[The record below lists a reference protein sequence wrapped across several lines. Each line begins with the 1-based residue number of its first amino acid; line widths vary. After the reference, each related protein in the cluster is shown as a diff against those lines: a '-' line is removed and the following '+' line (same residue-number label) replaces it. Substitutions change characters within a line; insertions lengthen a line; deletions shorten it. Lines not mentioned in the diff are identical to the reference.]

1 MMNSLIWKQ
10 VRPHLLAV
18 LFFLGISLVYF
29 SPKFQGMQL
38 RQGDVEKYMSM
49 SQEVREYYEKE
60 GVGSSWTGA
69 MFSGMPTYTITTQG
83 GPVNLLGY
91 LVRPFEWL
99 GGSDV
104 GVVFLSL
111 LSFYVLMLLLGASIP
126 VAMLGAVAFSFS
138 SYSIIILQA
147 GHITKA
153 WAMAYMPMILSG
165 FILVLRQKWMLG
177 GCIFPLFLALQLKSN
192 HPQITYYLTLFC
204 CIVFVGYAIH
214 RIRAG
219 QWKNLGIS
227 LAVLAGGV
235 LVAFLCNLGPLY
247 ANYELSKESIRGRSE
262 LTHQVDGKA
271 DKSSGLDK
279 DYAFAWSYGVGETFT
294 LLIPDFYG
302 GASGGDLDKDSHV
315 AAELRRQGYQV
326 PSPLQS
332 YTYWGDQPFTS
343 GPVYFGALV
352 CMLFVFALFFVRHPL
367 KWWMVGGMGV
377 FLLLSWGRNFDS
389 FNTFIFHYLP
399 FYNKFRTV
407 SMALVIPQ
415 LVFALVAAWGL
426 VELFR
431 KETDRKRALK
441 ALYYAVGITG
451 GLCLFFALFTPMDF
465 RSALDAQYGM
475 PDWYMNALAE
485 DRADLF
491 RADAFRSFWFILLG
505 GVCLYVYIRSDKPS
519 RYVPYIL
526 LALVLVDLWGVDKRY
541 LNRSHFVKKN
551 FTRQMHAPSVADRI
565 IMQDKDESYRVLLL
579 SNPFNESSPSYYHKN
594 IGGYNAAKLRRYQ
607 DLIEMKLAPEIE
619 VLKRGLSKAVSPADA
634 EEAFRA
640 VPALNMLNLRY
651 LILDPG
657 QPPLK
662 NPHAFGNAWF
672 VPEVR
677 LVADADEEME
687 GLQGIDLRRT
697 ALVDKRFESM
707 ISRKE
712 WKIDT
717 AARIRLETYKPD
729 RLEYRYRSAEPG
741 VVLFSEVYYP
751 HGWKALIDGKPAE
764 HFRADWILR
773 GMEVPAGE
781 HVISFYF
788 HPDAYLAG
796 RWTATMASALLILA
810 LAALTGWHLRR
821 RSKEGALKN

>member
-1 MMNSLIWKQ
+1 M
-10 VRPHLLAV
+10 LAV

-177 GCIFPLFLALQLKSN
+177 GCIFALFLALQLKSN

-465 RSALDAQYGM
+465 QIG
-475 PDWYMNALAE
+475 
-485 DRADLF
+485 RASC
-491 RADAFRSFWFILLG
+491 R
-505 GVCLYVYIRSDKPS
+505 
-519 RYVPYIL
+519 
-526 LALVLVDLWGVDKRY
+526 
-541 LNRSHFVKKN
+541 
-551 FTRQMHAPSVADRI
+551 
-565 IMQDKDESYRVLLL
+565 ERV
-579 SNPFNESSPSYYHKN
+579 
-594 IGGYNAAKLRRYQ
+594 
-607 DLIEMKLAPEIE
+607 
-619 VLKRGLSKAVSPADA
+619 
-634 EEAFRA
+634 
-640 VPALNMLNLRY
+640 
-651 LILDPG
+651 
-657 QPPLK
+657 
-662 NPHAFGNAWF
+662 
-672 VPEVR
+672 
-677 LVADADEEME
+677 
-687 GLQGIDLRRT
+687 
-697 ALVDKRFESM
+697 
-707 ISRKE
+707 
-712 WKIDT
+712 
-717 AARIRLETYKPD
+717 
-729 RLEYRYRSAEPG
+729 
-741 VVLFSEVYYP
+741 
-751 HGWKALIDGKPAE
+751 
-764 HFRADWILR
+764 
-773 GMEVPAGE
+773 
-781 HVISFYF
+781 
-788 HPDAYLAG
+788 
-796 RWTATMASALLILA
+796 
-810 LAALTGWHLRR
+810 
-821 RSKEGALKN
+821 